1 MSENHSTASSI
12 NKVDVEHQEDS
23 LDLRVQNDLEALD
36 KHEISLVQ
44 VLRNHPV
51 PKFNRN
57 SVKLYLMCMAL
68 YLCSTMNGYDG
79 SLMTGINTLPE
90 YREHFNLKE
99 SPASTGLT
107 FSIYPI
113 GAMCATVFVPTS
125 DVLGR
130 IPGIAIGLIILI
142 VGAIISATTN
152 DFNTWIGARFLLSF
166 GNCLAT
172 TTAPMYLQ
180 ESIRP
185 DMKVMALFYN
195 TFYYIGSIIA
205 TFTLYGTK
213 IHYTGH
219 KTFSLALW
227 FQLLCPGIVLSLL
240 YFFPESPRYLY
251 SKGKVEKCK
260 EFIVKYHADGDENHP
275 IVNAELF
282 QIRESFEQGGY
293 SKLKDYFDY
302 TPFFRTKASRRRA
315 LLVVIWSW
323 FCQYSGNQVI
333 TYYMTTLF
341 ENLGV
346 TNAITRLLLTAVNSI
361 VCLFCALGGVLT
373 VENLGR
379 RPILIYANIG
389 FIISFSVLAGSTKAF
404 HDDPDN
410 KTAAQVGIAFIYI
423 FQAVFFSFAFTPL
436 QPSYP
441 SEILDNSTRA
451 RGMGLWHLVSNAA
464 STLNLYTAPLAM
476 EKIKYWYYVFFVF
489 WDFFQLVVIY
499 FTFVETSRLSLE
511 EIEYVFQSPKPVKES
526 IRLSKAARS
535 GHRSIIKETLTLFHA
550 PKEID

>member
-1 MSENHSTASSI
+1 MSVNSVSSSI
-12 NKVDVEHQEDS
+12 QKPEIEHEENS
-23 LDLRVQNDLEALD
+23 LDLRAQNDLEALD

-44 VLRNHPV
+44 VLRNNPV
-51 PKFNRN
+51 PKFNKN
-57 SVKLYLMCMAL
+57 SVKLYLMCMSL

-90 YREHFNLKE
+90 YRDHFNLKE
-99 SPASTGLT
+99 SAASTGLT
-107 FSIYPI
+107 FLIYPI
-113 GAMCATVFVPTS
+113 GAMCATLFVPTS

-130 IPGIAIGLIILI
+130 IPGIGIGLIILI
-142 VGAIISATTN
+142 VGAIMSATTS

-185 DMKVMALFYN
+185 DMKVLALFYN

-213 IHYTGH
+213 IHYEGH

-227 FQLLCPGIVLSLL
+227 FQVLCPGIVLSMLW
-240 YFFPESPRYLY
+240 FFPESPRYLY
-251 SKGKVEKCK
+251 SKGKFDKCK
-260 EFIVKYHADGDENHP
+260 DFIVKYHANGDENHP
-275 IVNAELF
+275 IVSAELG
-282 QIRESFEQGGY
+282 QIRASFEQSGY

-315 LLVVIWSW
+315 GLVVIWSW

-341 ENLGV
+341 ENLGI
-346 TNAITRLLLTAVNSI
+346 TNATTRLLLTAINSVI
-361 VCLFCALGGVLT
+361 CLFFALGGVLT

-379 RPILIYANIG
+379 RPILMYANIG
-389 FIISFSVLAGSTKAF
+389 FVISFSVLAGATKAF
-404 HDDPDN
+404 RDDPN
-410 KTAAQVGIAFIYI
+410 NEVAAQVGIAFIYI

-441 SEILDNSTRA
+441 SEILENLTRA
-451 RGMGLWHLVSNAA
+451 RGMGLWHLISNAA

-476 EKIKYWYYVFFVF
+476 ERIHYWYYVFFVF
-489 WDFFQLVVIY
+489 WDAFQLTVIY
-499 FTFVETSRLSLE
+499 FLFVETSRLSLE
-511 EIEYVFQSPKPVKES
+511 EIEYVFQSPTPVKES

-535 GHRSIIKETLTLFHA
+535 GHRSVIKETLSKFNA